1 MDYNQRIRLITAQI
15 NDFLR
20 LYKRP
25 DHLDQET
32 ALAEMRE
39 MAEEINL
46 LIPSASSQ
54 GDLEEQTRRAFRNI
68 RQSYKGRSWPT
79 VSHIVDAMNVA
90 AKSSRLEAL
99 RASEPTVDPVMT
111 AKQATMDTMQVM
123 ADRMRTGGTVG
134 EGYLYGRSAVELINA
149 GMVDR
154 ETLQSYRTGLY
165 MAAKDVYGEEVA
177 NSMQDNWVKRHDHA
191 DRLYG

>member
-1 MDYNQRIRLITAQI
+1 MDYNQRVRSITAQI

-25 DHLDQET
+25 DHLDEDT

-46 LIPSASSQ
+46 LIPSTSSQ

-68 RQSYKGRSWPT
+68 RQTYKGRSWPT

-90 AKSSRLEAL
+90 AKVVKLKPVETKVDAGL
-99 RASEPTVDPVMT
+99 RP
-111 AKQATMDTMQVM
+111 DTMQIM
-123 ADRMRTGGTVG
+123 ADRMRTGEAVG

-154 ETLQSYRTGLY
+154 ETLQSYRMGLY

-177 NSMQDNWVKRHDHA
+177 NSMKDNWIKRHEHA
-191 DRLYG
+191 ERLYG

>member
-46 LIPSASSQ
+46 LNAPDS
-54 GDLEEQTRRAFRNI
+54 FNI
-68 RQSYKGRSWPT
+68 
-79 VSHIVDAMNVA
+79 I
-90 AKSSRLEAL
+90 SR
-99 RASEPTVDPVMT
+99 D
-111 AKQATMDTMQVM
+111 
-123 ADRMRTGGTVG
+123 
-134 EGYLYGRSAVELINA
+134 I
-149 GMVDR
+149 
-154 ETLQSYRTGLY
+154 
-165 MAAKDVYGEEVA
+165 
-177 NSMQDNWVKRHDHA
+177 
-191 DRLYG
+191 

>member
-1 MDYNQRIRLITAQI
+1 MDYNSRVRLITAQI
-15 NDFLR
+15 NEFLR

-25 DHLDQET
+25 DHLDNDT

-46 LIPSASSQ
+46 LIPSTSSQ

-68 RQSYKGRSWPT
+68 RQTYKGRSWPT

-90 AKSSRLEAL
+90 AKVAKVKPVE
-99 RASEPTVDPVMT
+99 TKVDAGWRP
-111 AKQATMDTMQVM
+111 DTMQIM
-123 ADRMRTGGTVG
+123 ADRMRTGEAVG
-134 EGYLYGRSAVELINA
+134 EGYLYGRNAVELINA

-165 MAAKDVYGEEVA
+165 MAAKEVYGEEVA
-177 NSMQDNWVKRHDHA
+177 NSMQDNWISRHEHA
-191 DRLYG
+191 ERLYG

>member
-1 MDYNQRIRLITAQI
+1 MMDYNQRIRLITAQI

-54 GDLEEQTRRAFRNI
+54 GDLEEQIRRAFRNI

-90 AKSSRLEAL
+90 AKVAKAKPIESK
-99 RASEPTVDPVMT
+99 VDAGWLP
-111 AKQATMDTMQVM
+111 DTMQIM
-123 ADRMRTGGTVG
+123 ADRMRAGGTVG

-177 NSMQDNWVKRHDHA
+177 NSMQDNWIKRHDHTE
-191 DRLYG
+191 RLYG

>member
-46 LIPSASSQ
+46 LIPSTSSQ

-68 RQSYKGRSWPT
+68 RKTYKGRSWPT

-90 AKSSRLEAL
+90 AKVSRMEAL
-99 RASEPTVDPVMT
+99 RSSDPTVDREIT
-111 AKQATMDTMQVM
+111 AKQTTMDTMQVM
-123 ADRMRTGGTVG
+123 ADRMKTGGTVG

-149 GMVDR
+149 RMVDR

-177 NSMQDNWVKRHDHA
+177 NSMKDNWIKRHEHA
-191 DRLYG
+191 ERLYG